1 MGKFEALLKAP
12 EKSLKKRVEI
22 KDKRQMRLDRTLV
35 LRMSFFFLSSLS
47 RGSISDY
54 SFDSICRIKH
64 NTYYAK
70 YVLRK
75 TVC

>member
-35 LRMSFFFLSSLS
+35 LRMSFFF
-47 RGSISDY
+47 
-54 SFDSICRIKH
+54 FKFFEQRIH
-64 NTYYAK
+64 I
-70 YVLRK
+70 
-75 TVC
+75 